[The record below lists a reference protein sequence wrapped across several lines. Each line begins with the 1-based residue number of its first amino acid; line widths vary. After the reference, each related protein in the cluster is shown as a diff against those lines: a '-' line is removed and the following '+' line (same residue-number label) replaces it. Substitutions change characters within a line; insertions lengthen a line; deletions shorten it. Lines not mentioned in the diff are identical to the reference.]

1 MEKMNKV
8 VPENKIEEEPS
19 EEQIDEFC
27 QIIISQTTYTLA
39 EAREKLEEFNYD
51 YIKVIKQFMGI
62 TEKKD
67 TKIKSVNQEI
77 YKQMRQKLHPAPKVY
92 QPI

>member
-1 MEKMNKV
+1 MLNEINVVSNINLEQDVTKIMTQTNYTKEEAINK
-8 VPENKIEEEPS
+8 
-19 EEQIDEFC
+19 
-27 QIIISQTTYTLA
+27 L
-39 EAREKLEEFNYD
+39 KLCDND

-62 TEKKD
+62 TEKKE

>member
-1 MEKMNKV
+1 MEKID
-8 VPENKIEEEPS
+8 KIKEEPS
-19 EEQIDEFC
+19 ELQLEEFC
-27 QIIISQTTYTLA
+27 QIIIRQTTYTIE

-62 TEKKD
+62 PEKKEA
-67 TKIKSVNQEI
+67 KIKSINQEI
-77 YKQMRQKLHPAPKVY
+77 YKQMRQKLNPPPKVY

>member
-1 MEKMNKV
+1 MEKID
-8 VPENKIEEEPS
+8 KIKEELS
-19 EEQIDEFC
+19 ELQLEEFC
-27 QIIISQTTYTLA
+27 QIIIRQTTYTIG

-62 TEKKD
+62 TEKKE